1 MTSSHAKNFIDKW
14 HRIFE
19 ENDPGLMLPLIHD
32 DIEFYSPAVFQPK
45 HGKKIVFETLER
57 VFGIFK
63 DYRVTDTWV
72 KENEVLFEFETT
84 VGKFTLQGVD
94 RFVLDEHGKIVEM
107 KVWIR
112 PLTGLKELAR
122 TVANAEIEEYLA
134 PKSRQQKM
142 ITRAQIRTSKLIS
155 SIKEG
160 LRYR

>member
-1 MTSSHAKNFIDKW
+1 MTSSHAQDFIDKW

-19 ENDPGLMLPLIHD
+19 ENDPKLMLPLIHE

-45 HGKKIVFETLER
+45 RGKQIVFATLKL
-57 VFGIFK
+57 VFDIFK

-72 KENEVLFEFETT
+72 KGHEVLFEFETR
-84 VGKFTLQGVD
+84 VGKYTLQGLD
-94 RFVLDEHGKIVEM
+94 RFRLDDEGKIVQM

-122 TVANAEIEEYLA
+122 TVANAEIDEHLA
-134 PKSRQQKM
+134 SKSGPQRI

-155 SIKEG
+155 TIKEG
-160 LRYR
+160 LQ

>member
-1 MTSSHAKNFIDKW
+1 MTSSHAQDFIDKW
-14 HRIFE
+14 HQIFE
-19 ENDPGLMLPLIHD
+19 KNDPSLMLPLIHD

-45 HGKKIVFETLER
+45 HGKQIVFETLER

-72 KENEVLFEFETT
+72 KSSEVLFEFETR

-94 RFVLDEHGKIVEM
+94 RFTLDEQGKVVQM

-122 TVANAEIEEYLA
+122 TVAKAEIDEHLA
-134 PKSRQQKM
+134 SKNKWEKM
-142 ITRAQIRTSKLIS
+142 VARTQIRSTKLIN
-155 SIKEG
+155 G
-160 LRYR
+160 LKDGLK